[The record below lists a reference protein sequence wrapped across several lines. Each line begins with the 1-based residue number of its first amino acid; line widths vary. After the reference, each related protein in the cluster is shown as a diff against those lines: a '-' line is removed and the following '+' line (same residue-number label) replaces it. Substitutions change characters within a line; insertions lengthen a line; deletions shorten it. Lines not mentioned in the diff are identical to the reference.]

1 MKQKGLNIHIK
12 PQNRRSF
19 TSWCKKQGYSSGS
32 SASCIAK
39 GKKSKS
45 PKIRKK
51 AVFAQNFAK

>member
-12 PQNRRSF
+12 PQNRGSF
-19 TSWCKKQGYSSGS
+19 TTWCKKQGYSSGS
-32 SASCIAK
+32 DAGCIAK